1 MVDIHG
7 RDEAMKPEELIGCS
21 ITSWGRTISESE
33 FTLLTDLTWLVAA
46 LHTDEE
52 YMKLTSF
59 GTRILAAPLVL
70 ALTLGL
76 AASTGARQKMHSL
89 DWTLKA
95 IVGLE
100 DVRFLAPLKV
110 GDTLTVQTT
119 FREWRATSKDHRR
132 ILVMQQTGRNQNGQ
146 DLIDYRQLVLFE
158 KLKPIA
164 A

>member
-1 MVDIHG
+1 
-7 RDEAMKPEELIGCS
+7 MKPEELIGTS
-21 ITSWGRTISESE
+21 VTSWGRTISEAE

-52 YMKLTSF
+52 YMKSTPF

-76 AASTGARQKMHSL
+76 AASTGARQKMLSL

-100 DVRFLAPLKV
+100 NVRFLAPLKV
-110 GDTLTVQTT
+110 GDTLTAQTT
-119 FREWRATSKDHRR
+119 FREWRSTSKEHRR

-146 DLIDYRQLVLFE
+146 ELIDYSQLLLFE
-158 KLKPIA
+158 KPQPVA
-164 A
+164 

>member
-1 MVDIHG
+1 
-7 RDEAMKPEELIGCS
+7 MKPEELIGTS
-21 ITSWGRTISESE
+21 VTSWGRTISEAE
-33 FTLLTDLTWLVAA
+33 VTLLTDLTWLVGA

-52 YMKLTSF
+52 YMKSTSF
-59 GTRILAAPLVL
+59 GTRILAGPLVL

-76 AASTGARQKMHSL
+76 AASTGVRQKMLSL

-100 DVRFLAPLKV
+100 NVRFLVPLKI

-119 FREWRATSKDHRR
+119 FQEWRTTSKDHRR

-146 DLIDYRQLVLFE
+146 DLIDYSQLVLFE
-158 KLKPIA
+158 KPKPVA

>member
-1 MVDIHG
+1 MEP
-7 RDEAMKPEELIGCS
+7 EALIGTS
-21 ITSWGRTISESE
+21 TMSWGRTISEAE

-52 YMKLTSF
+52 YMKATPFS
-59 GTRILAAPLVL
+59 TRILAAPLVL

-76 AASTGARQKMHSL
+76 AVSTGVRQKMLSL

-100 DVRFLAPLKV
+100 NVRFLAPLKI
-110 GDTLTVQTT
+110 GDTLTVETK
-119 FREWRATSKDHRR
+119 FKEWRATSKEHRR

-146 DLIDYRQLVLFE
+146 DLIDYHQLVLFE
-158 KLKPIA
+158 KHQ
-164 A
+164 